1 MHLSSAFNEPTS
13 KEIYGTVNSG
23 LGLTHTQ
30 ARDRTEV
37 QLKHPLTSIEKG
49 ALFVP
54 SNSLK
59 TTRRAYS
66 CRMIP
71 RRSRRRLVFSHAI
84 PPSAAGAELHC
95 SRGGALRLVNSS
107 SACSTKHRGS
117 ADAPDSAR
125 ARPAIAGASFSIGHS
140 IVKSAAL
147 TSPSSSSSAS
157 SIRSLR
163 PLTRSG
169 SSPVAAAHDDCPRF
183 CIAIQLYSARVY
195 SRALYRIQPTVHTI
209 QPYTPILWIPCS
221 SWGSSLLAVWLGG
234 CTPPVRREKT

>member
-1 MHLSSAFNEPTS
+1 MKFPVAPGRRVHLSSAFNEPTS

-117 ADAPDSAR
+117 ADAPDSAALVPPLR
-125 ARPAIAGASFSIGHS
+125 FLLDRPFSEERRLGLPPPRSRPIARISVSPRHWSRLGPVPVRPAWGERDLHQWD
-140 IVKSAAL
+140 KSRTA
-147 TSPSSSSSAS
+147 T
-157 SIRSLR
+157 
-163 PLTRSG
+163 
-169 SSPVAAAHDDCPRF
+169 
-183 CIAIQLYSARVY
+183 
-195 SRALYRIQPTVHTI
+195 
-209 QPYTPILWIPCS
+209 
-221 SWGSSLLAVWLGG
+221 AV
-234 CTPPVRREKT
+234 